1 MSLSVEQAR
10 YSLITASIPGGKVME
25 WVFAIGDEF
34 DLPNG
39 EHRKVTGV
47 GVRRISDEHYELIAG
62 ERRWRAARRAGLD
75 NVLTEYVLTEGGPL
89 PFYWVRKYATNL
101 RRAK

>member
-1 MSLSVEQAR
+1 
-10 YSLITASIPGGKVME
+10 ME

-47 GVRRISDEHYELIAG
+47 GV
-62 ERRWRAARRAGLD
+62 D
-75 NVLTEYVLTEGGPL
+75 NVLTEGGP
-89 PFYWVRKYATNL
+89 FVRRIAVYWVRKYATNL